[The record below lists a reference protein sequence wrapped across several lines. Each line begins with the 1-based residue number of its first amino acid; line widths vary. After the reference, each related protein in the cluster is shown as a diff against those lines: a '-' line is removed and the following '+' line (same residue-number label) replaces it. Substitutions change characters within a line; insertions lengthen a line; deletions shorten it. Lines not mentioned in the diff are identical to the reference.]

1 MDFDP
6 FNKAVNQAKTYI
18 QEYNSPA
25 NRAIRS
31 NPYYRQQQQ
40 LKSQMQD
47 RLRGITD
54 PAQRSS
60 IQSQYRQRIG
70 GALQR
75 AKSMGYDPSG
85 NYNQNNLQ
93 RYYGQ
98 NGSSVQ
104 QLARRNDQGYLKN
117 VGQSMAGATYKAGVD
132 TLLMPL
138 HMYALGTAAG
148 NWMAGNGFKQDQGVS
163 NFVQRARRWDSAFSP
178 DGKSTYDT
186 ATQMQGPM
194 SDRQRAIQQLAT
206 GAALWGGASKLVSGT
221 GKLLDVTGKGVSAVG
236 RAAKATGQ
244 GISKGTKAVINAPQ
258 QVLSKGKQVVNNIG
272 QAQKQWAKFRTDA
285 NFIRNRAAR
294 VRAARNLDLKSHAIR
309 DVHTSQKG
317 TLGKTWDL
325 ITNPKAAVKQA
336 WQHGKWQDRFWH
348 PLKNT
353 KQWWRYSNSSLRHP
367 IQNLKNSFGYTT
379 DAYKYISQGKGF
391 ADKAKRFGTV
401 GLDAGK
407 KAGKFGVD
415 AALSQGVRIGID
427 DYYNKQLQQTYA
439 DTNLSQEQRV
449 DRLNALQRRRR
460 GFKTALG
467 VISAKYGLTPMSKLV
482 GSQMQ
487 LEGGAMPALSSGIES
502 VAVNGWSPIAA
513 VENYWHPYA
522 VKGKQNMF
530 QAGRQMALRYGD
542 TSMFNHFLQRAGG
555 DLLQTAYYNK
565 LGAIPSMALQ
575 YGTTLKY
582 GAGAN
587 PVQWSDRSNVQR
599 VNQNVLPLV
608 MRSTGLQ
615 NRIAQIKNNE
625 NLSDQQKQ
633 ELIKPLQA
641 MAEPYRQAI
650 VERGQATNKGRVLD
664 AAVQAATGQPI
675 SDQNMYVAATQLGA
689 SIPGSYLLRT
699 FAQPEINKQ
708 IQNNKVLSTAIIAQ
722 KDPAK
727 RAQLI
732 KKLNYQMYSPMT
744 QAAILQGMYRDP
756 QQAIRRGFQKN
767 NITSSDMKQMA
778 VAQQLAQQTNKI
790 TDKNGGSAYSRSLV
804 KQYGLQG
811 ATARYADLVQKA
823 AQQGDPQKFKTLASD
838 ALWLMNQMGQGA
850 GGSQQAARLKR
861 AFKSNMWTMIKKDPS
876 LLPVAM
882 GLYLGGSGAP
892 GLGNFI
898 AQNPI
903 LSIGGVAAL
912 FALPS
917 LIGGARQLFAG
928 MGKATGGT
936 SQVPAQRM
944 PQTDLYATTLRRRG

>member
-6 FNKAVNQAKTYI
+6 FNKAVNQVKTYI
-18 QEYNSPA
+18 QEYNSPIS
-25 NRAIRS
+25 RAIRN

-47 RLRGITD
+47 RLQGITD

-98 NGSSVQ
+98 NGSNVR
-104 QLARRNDQGYLKN
+104 QLAAKNDQSFAKDFGKSVL
-117 VGQSMAGATYKAGVD
+117 GATGKAAID
-132 TLLMPL
+132 LAYAPL
-138 HMYALGTAAG
+138 DIANLGYMGATGLYNYAKGDGFTPDYRWANDIQNRKNQLGY
-148 NWMAGNGFKQDQGVS
+148 
-163 NFVQRARRWDSAFSP
+163 
-178 DGKSTYDT
+178 STYDQLQGPIPEWQK
-186 ATQMQGPM
+186 ATQE
-194 SDRQRAIQQLAT
+194 LAA
-206 GAALWGGASKLVSGT
+206 GAALTLGGGAAIKAMSGPTSTLVGT
-221 GKLLDVTGKGVSAVG
+221 Q
-236 RAAKATGQ
+236 AAKAAQ
-244 GISKGTKAVINAPQ
+244 QIGTQAAKA
-258 QVLSKGKQVVNNIG
+258 GKQVSTQIKAPSV
-272 QAQKQWAKFRTDA
+272 AKQWKDFRVNSQQARNTDA
-285 NFIRNRAAR
+285 LIRESLGDISKELRG
-294 VRAARNLDLKSHAIR
+294 
-309 DVHTSQKG
+309 VHRSQKG
-317 TLGKTWDL
+317 AFGKTWDL
-325 ITNPKAAVKQA
+325 IKNPKAAVKQA
-336 WQHGKWQDRFWH
+336 WQHGQWHDRLRH
-348 PLKNT
+348 PLQNVQ
-353 KQWWRYSNSSLRHP
+353 QWWRYSNSGFRHP
-367 IQNLKNSFGYTT
+367 IEKLKNSFSYTT
-379 DAYKYISQGKGF
+379 DAYRFINQGKGF
-391 ADKAKRFGTV
+391 VDKAKRLGTV

-439 DTNLSQEQRV
+439 DTSLSQEQRV

-467 VISAKYGLTPMSKLV
+467 AISAKFGLTPMSKLV

-487 LEGGAMPALSSGIES
+487 LEGGAMPALSSGMES

-522 VKGKQNMF
+522 VKGKQNIS
-530 QAGRQMALRYGD
+530 QAGRQMGLRYGD

-575 YGTTLKY
+575 WGTTLKY
-582 GAGAN
+582 GAGVN

-608 MRSTGLQ
+608 GQLTGLQ
-615 NRIAQIKNNE
+615 NRIWQIKNNE

-633 ELIKPLQA
+633 ELTKPLQA
-641 MAEPYRQAI
+641 TADQYRQAI
-650 VERGQATNKGRVLD
+650 AERGQATNKGRVLD
-664 AAVQAATGQPI
+664 AALQAATGRPI

-689 SIPGSYLLRT
+689 SIPGSYLLRA

-708 IQNNKVLSTAIIAQ
+708 IQNNKILSAAIIAQ

-727 RAQLI
+727 RTQLI

-790 TDKNGGSAYSRSLV
+790 TDKNGGSAYSRALV

-861 AFKSNMWTMIKKDPS
+861 AFKSNMWAMIKKDPS

-936 SQVPAQRM
+936 PQVPVQRM